1 MLDQIKGRFGGWWW
15 CGLEGWRF
23 VCGDVGEGASLHV
36 TGGRDTDRAVSP
48 PERPPPDPL
57 GIAIRRVSDKTY
69 CCCVVLVI
77 VVVKNSS
84 YDTQPAPG

>member
-36 TGGRDTDRAVSP
+36 TGGRDIDRAVSP
-48 PERPPPDPL
+48 PERPPP
-57 GIAIRRVSDKTY
+57 
-69 CCCVVLVI
+69 
-77 VVVKNSS
+77 
-84 YDTQPAPG
+84 APGPPRYCDSAGVRQNLLLCGACDCGR